1 MGGHLPLLPV
11 PGGPL
16 PHHGAHD
23 PLFPGWWTVVCCGQ
37 IVAFVFM
44 LEVGLTCLLLSSV
57 SDMLMTLDREV
68 CPNTKLE
75 LSSLTLET
83 HHSLSISTQ
92 YLDHLEIFNKL

>member
-1 MGGHLPLLPV
+1 
-11 PGGPL
+11 
-16 PHHGAHD
+16 
-23 PLFPGWWTVVCCGQ
+23 
-37 IVAFVFM
+37 M

-68 CPNTKLE
+68 YPNTKLE

-83 HHSLSISTQ
+83 HYSLSISSQ